1 MIKDPVLIN
10 DWHPVAATSQ
20 LSSQPILSIRLLGED
35 IVLWKSGNHYMAWQD
50 LCIHRGSKL
59 SGGKIVGDDLQCPY
73 HGWTYNNEGLCVKI
87 PAHPEQKPPTKAKV
101 KTYLVKEKYD
111 MLWVCLGEP
120 ANDVPQFPEWEQ
132 NGYTWAVCDPIKN
145 VPAHGPRI
153 IENFLDAAHFPFV
166 HEGVLGDQAH
176 PEMEDFEARI
186 SANGVESDAVYIYQ
200 PAQYGTTGGG
210 KVSYIYR
217 AFRPF
222 TAHMTKHVPAGWWG
236 KDAPSA
242 THGLML
248 TLTPHDELDTT
259 VWFLISSTMWTDPEV
274 LQREYTKRI
283 TDIFEEDRA
292 IVVYQRPE
300 LLPLD
305 LQAELHLKSDRVAI
319 AYRSWLKQLGL
330 KFGTA

>member
-1 MIKDPVLIN
+1 MIQDPLLIN
-10 DWHPVAATSQ
+10 DWHPVAAISQ
-20 LSSQPILSIRLLGED
+20 LNTAPILSVRLLGED
-35 IVLWKSGNHYMAWQD
+35 IVLWKSGNQYMAWQD

-59 SGGKIVGDDLQCPY
+59 SGGKIVGEYLQCPY
-73 HGWTYNNEGLCVKI
+73 HGWTYNSDGLCVKI
-87 PAHPEQKPPTKAKV
+87 PAHPEQTPPTKAKV
-101 KTYLVKEKYD
+101 KTYLAKEKYD

-120 ANDVPQFPEWEQ
+120 ANDISPFPEWKK
-132 NGYTWAVCDPIKN
+132 NGYTWAVCDPIVH

-166 HEGVLGDQAH
+166 HEGVLGDQNH
-176 PEMEDFEARI
+176 PEMEDFNVNI
-186 SANGVESDAVYIYQ
+186 GTNGVESEPVYIYQ

-210 KVSYIYR
+210 KVSYVYR
-217 AFRPF
+217 AFHPF

-236 KDAPSA
+236 ADAPSA

-283 TDIFEEDRA
+283 TDIFEEDRV
-292 IVVYQRPE
+292 IVLSQRPE

-319 AYRSWLKQLGL
+319 AYRTWLKQLGL